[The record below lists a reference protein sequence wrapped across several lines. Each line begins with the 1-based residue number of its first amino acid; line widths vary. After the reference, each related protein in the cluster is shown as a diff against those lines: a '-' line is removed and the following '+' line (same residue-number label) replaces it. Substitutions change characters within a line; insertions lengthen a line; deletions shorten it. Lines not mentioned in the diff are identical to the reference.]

1 MSLSH
6 RMAPM
11 TGRDPHEAHR
21 ASTPLELLFDLT
33 FVVAFSQISGEA
45 AHFLELG
52 EVGVALSGFAFAT
65 FAVSWAWINYSWLAS
80 AYDNDDLFF
89 RLATLVVM
97 LGVLIVALGVPD
109 VFESFAEGE
118 HLDNGVLV
126 AGYVVM
132 RVATVALWLRAAH
145 HDPPRRKTALAYAI
159 NISIAQVFWVALIFV
174 DLPVGTATA
183 IAVVLMLFEIAGPLF
198 AELRF
203 GRTPWHGHH
212 IAERYGLLTIITLGE
227 VVLGTIL
234 AISAVVQIEKW
245 SVEAAL
251 VALGGTTLVFGLW
264 WVYFMMPSGRI
275 LHRYRQ
281 RSWVWGYGHILIFGS
296 IVGVGTGLHVAAQV
310 IAHEA
315 HVDAAFALMCVAVP
329 VLAFEVVLFSL
340 YTFLVQEFDGFHV
353 WLFLGA
359 LVTLA
364 LSVVAV
370 QAGLSIGGALLIVAA
385 SPLVIVVGF
394 ETVGYRHLAAVLER
408 NGV

>member
-11 TGRDPHEAHR
+11 TGRDPHEPNR

-52 EVGVALSGFAFAT
+52 DVGAALGGFAFTT

-109 VFESFAEGE
+109 VFESFADGE

-132 RVATVALWLRAAH
+132 RIATVALWLRAAQ
-145 HDPPRRKTALAYAI
+145 HDPPPAQDGSRLCV
-159 NISIAQVFWVALIFV
+159 NIAIAQVFWVALIFV
-174 DLPVGTATA
+174 DLPVGTAFA
-183 IAVVLMLFEIAGPLF
+183 IAGVLMLFELAGPLF

-234 AISAVVQIEKW
+234 AISAVVQVEEW
-245 SVEAAL
+245 SMEAAL
-251 VALGGTTLVFGLW
+251 VALGGTRSS
-264 WVYFMMPSGRI
+264 SGC
-275 LHRYRQ
+275 
-281 RSWVWGYGHILIFGS
+281 GGS
-296 IVGVGTGLHVAAQV
+296 T
-310 IAHEA
+310 
-315 HVDAAFALMCVAVP
+315 
-329 VLAFEVVLFSL
+329 S
-340 YTFLVQEFDGFHV
+340 
-353 WLFLGA
+353 
-359 LVTLA
+359 
-364 LSVVAV
+364 
-370 QAGLSIGGALLIVAA
+370 
-385 SPLVIVVGF
+385 
-394 ETVGYRHLAAVLER
+394 
-408 NGV
+408 